1 MNKNILPE
9 QDLLRRMTKE
19 VTDLKIKEEIRD
31 NMKKEVVQASE
42 PVLSN
47 MLMIRDEISK
57 LRCNLDGVLKLK
69 ETLMEFDVD
78 TDIDTDCKPVIF
90 STFKG
95 ECLQIIRGRIELLRG
110 LIDFERKLEKQGG
123 EELGGSGIVYE

>member
-1 MNKNILPE
+1 MKKNVPE
-9 QDLLRRMTKE
+9 LDLMQRMTKE

-31 NMKKEVVQASE
+31 NMKKEMSQSSE

-47 MLMIRDEISK
+47 MLAIREEISK
-57 LRCNLDGVLKLK
+57 LKCNIDGVLKLK
-69 ETLMEFDVD
+69 EVLMEFDL
-78 TDIDTDCKPVIF
+78 DITLETDCKLVEFSKNKGICLRVIR
-90 STFKG
+90 
-95 ECLQIIRGRIELLRG
+95 ERIELLRG